1 MGFQVMLSTFTEPGY
16 CWRRNFRRQKCVSL
30 RTLEGFK
37 FSTLKTPVHLLDPRT
52 KFLIVMAVLVPAL
65 LFANIYVMIALLLS
79 QLPLLL
85 VGKVARR
92 WALSLRAG
100 VFLSALIFVVN
111 LFTGSYLSAI
121 ALTLRFLVLLTSF
134 SLFFMTTSPDDLG
147 LALDKIGAVRWLS
160 RRWLGYPNALSFTFT
175 TAVRLVP
182 TLAVDAQTVV
192 DAQRSR
198 GLELDKGNL
207 LKRGRDYIPNLIP
220 LLLIAIR
227 RSLELAEALE
237 SRGFP
242 GKEGRTSL
250 FQLKLRPADY
260 VIIVLCLFVIGV
272 SFWIFFHYK
281 IPVL

>member
-1 MGFQVMLSTFTEPGY
+1 ML
-16 CWRRNFRRQKCVSL
+16 V
-30 RTLEGFK
+30 
-37 FSTLKTPVHLLDPRT
+37 V
-52 KFLIVMAVLVPAL
+52 AVLVPAL
-65 LFANIYVMIALLLS
+65 LFASVWVMIILLLS
-79 QLPLLL
+79 QLPLLFI
-85 VGKVARR
+85 GRVARR

-100 VFLSALIFVVN
+100 VFLSGLIFVVN
-111 LFTGSYLSAI
+111 FFTGSLFSAI
-121 ALTLRFLVLLTSF
+121 ALTLRFLVLLTTF

-147 LALDKIGAVRWLS
+147 LALDRIGAVRWLS
-160 RRWLGYPNALSFTFT
+160 RKWLGYPNALSFTFT

-207 LKRGRDYIPNLIP
+207 FRRIRNYIPILIP

-250 FQLKLRPADY
+250 FQLKLKGPDY
-260 VIIVLCLFVIGV
+260 AVIAVSVVMIVV
-272 SFWIFFHYK
+272 SVWVFLHYRV
-281 IPVL
+281 PVF

>member
-1 MGFQVMLSTFTEPGY
+1 M
-16 CWRRNFRRQKCVSL
+16 
-30 RTLEGFK
+30 
-37 FSTLKTPVHLLDPRT
+37 
-52 KFLIVMAVLVPAL
+52 
-65 LFANIYVMIALLLS
+65 
-79 QLPLLL
+79 
-85 VGKVARR
+85 
-92 WALSLRAG
+92 
-100 VFLSALIFVVN
+100 SALIFVVN
-111 LFTGSYLSAI
+111 YFTGSLFSAI

-147 LALDKIGAVRWLS
+147 LALDRIRAIRWLS
-160 RRWLGYPNALSFTFT
+160 RKWLGYPNALSFTFT

-207 LKRGRDYIPNLIP
+207 LRRIRNYVPILIP

-250 FQLKLRPADY
+250 FELKLKRADY
-260 VIIVLCLFVIGV
+260 LVLGV
-272 SFWIFFHYK
+272 SAAAIALSGWVYLHYK
-281 IPVL
+281 IPVF

>member
-1 MGFQVMLSTFTEPGY
+1 MII
-16 CWRRNFRRQKCVSL
+16 
-30 RTLEGFK
+30 
-37 FSTLKTPVHLLDPRT
+37 LLLTQIP
-52 KFLIVMAVLVPAL
+52 L
-65 LFANIYVMIALLLS
+65 LFL
-79 QLPLLL
+79 
-85 VGKVARR
+85 GRVAKR
-92 WALSLRAG
+92 WMFSLRAG
-100 VFLSALIFVVN
+100 IFLSALIFVVN
-111 LFTGSYLSAI
+111 FFTGSVFSAI
-121 ALTLRFLVLLTSF
+121 ALTLRFLVLLTAF

-147 LALDKIGAVRWLS
+147 LALDRIGAVRWLS
-160 RRWLGYPNALSFTFT
+160 RKWLGYPNALSFTFT

-207 LKRGRDYIPNLIP
+207 FRRIRNYIPILIP

-250 FQLKLRPADY
+250 FQLRFRWPDY
-260 VIIVLCLFVIGV
+260 AVIGLSLAGIVLSL
-272 SFWIFFHYK
+272 WIFLHYK
-281 IPVL
+281 IPVF

>member
-1 MGFQVMLSTFTEPGY
+1 M
-16 CWRRNFRRQKCVSL
+16 
-30 RTLEGFK
+30 
-37 FSTLKTPVHLLDPRT
+37 LDPRA
-52 KFLIVMAVLVPAL
+52 KFLLVIAVLIPAL
-65 LFANIYVMIALLLS
+65 LFASVWVMVILLLS
-79 QLPLLL
+79 QLPLLFI
-85 VGKVARR
+85 GRVARR

-100 VFLSALIFVVN
+100 VFLSGLIFAVN
-111 LFTGSYLSAI
+111 FFTGSVFSAI
-121 ALTLRFLVLLTSF
+121 ALTLRFLVLLTAF

-147 LALDKIGAVRWLS
+147 LALDRIGAVRWLS
-160 RRWLGYPNALSFTFT
+160 RKWLGYPNALSFTFT

-207 LKRGRDYIPNLIP
+207 LRRIRNYIPILIP

-250 FQLKLRPADY
+250 FQLKLKRGDY
-260 VIIVLCLFVIGV
+260 AIIGISVGAIAV
-272 SFWIFFHYK
+272 SIWVFLHYRV
-281 IPVL
+281 PVF

>member
-1 MGFQVMLSTFTEPGY
+1 M
-16 CWRRNFRRQKCVSL
+16 
-30 RTLEGFK
+30 
-37 FSTLKTPVHLLDPRT
+37 LDPRA
-52 KFLIVMAVLVPAL
+52 KFLLVIAVLIPAL
-65 LFANIYVMIALLLS
+65 LFASVWVMIILLLS
-79 QLPLLL
+79 QLPLLFI
-85 VGKVARR
+85 GRVARR

-100 VFLSALIFVVN
+100 VFLSSLIFVVN
-111 LFTGSYLSAI
+111 FFTGSVCSAI
-121 ALTLRFLVLLTSF
+121 ALTLRFLVLLTAF
-134 SLFFMTTSPDDLG
+134 SLFFITTSPDDLG
-147 LALDKIGAVRWLS
+147 LALDRIGAVRWLS
-160 RRWLGYPNALSFTFT
+160 RKWLGYPNALSFTFT

-207 LKRGRDYIPNLIP
+207 LRRIRNYIPILIP

-250 FQLKLRPADY
+250 FQLKLRPVDY
-260 VIIVLCLFVIGV
+260 AIIGLSLAIIGV
-272 SFWIFFHYK
+272 SFWVYFYYK

>member
-1 MGFQVMLSTFTEPGY
+1 MGCRGMLSMFIEPGY
-16 CWRRNFRRQKCVSL
+16 YWRTSLARRRRLSL

-37 FSTLKTPVHLLDPRT
+37 FSSLKTPVHLLDPRA
-52 KFLIVMAVLVPAL
+52 KFLLVIAVLIPAL
-65 LFANIYVMIALLLS
+65 LFASVWVMVILLLS
-79 QLPLLL
+79 QLPLLFI
-85 VGKVARR
+85 GRVARR

-100 VFLSALIFVVN
+100 VFLSGLIFAVN
-111 LFTGSYLSAI
+111 FFTGSVFSAI
-121 ALTLRFLVLLTSF
+121 ALTLRFLVLLTAF

-147 LALDKIGAVRWLS
+147 LALDRIGAVRWLS
-160 RRWLGYPNALSFTFT
+160 RKWLGYPNALSFTFT

-207 LKRGRDYIPNLIP
+207 LRRIRNYIPILIP

-250 FQLKLRPADY
+250 FQLKLKRGDY
-260 VIIVLCLFVIGV
+260 AIIGISVGAIAA
-272 SFWIFFHYK
+272 SIWIFLHYK
-281 IPVL
+281 VPVF

>member
-1 MGFQVMLSTFTEPGY
+1 M
-16 CWRRNFRRQKCVSL
+16 SL

-37 FSTLKTPVHLLDPRT
+37 FSSLKTPIHRLDPRT
-52 KFLIVMAVLVPAL
+52 KFSLVVGLIVPSL
-65 LFANIYVMIALLLS
+65 LFANIYVMVGLLLF
-79 QLPLLL
+79 QLPFLFL
-85 VGKVARR
+85 GRVARR

-111 LFTGSYLSAI
+111 LFTGSFLSAV
-121 ALTLRFLVLLTSF
+121 ALTLRFLVLLTAF

-147 LALDKIGAVRWLS
+147 LALDKIGFVRWLS

-207 LKRGRDYIPNLIP
+207 LKRIRNYIPILIP

-242 GKEGRTSL
+242 GKEGRVSL
-250 FQLKLRPADY
+250 FQLKLRLAD
-260 VIIVLCLFVIGV
+260 VLIIVLSLGIVLV
-272 SFWIFFHYK
+272 SFWIFLHYR
-281 IPVL
+281 IPIL

>member
-1 MGFQVMLSTFTEPGY
+1 M
-16 CWRRNFRRQKCVSL
+16 SL
-30 RTLEGFK
+30 RALEGFK
-37 FSTLKTPVHLLDPRT
+37 FSTLKTPIHRLDPRA
-52 KFLIVMAVLVPAL
+52 KFVLVIGLVVPSL
-65 LFANIYVMIALLLS
+65 LFTSIYVMVLLLLL
-79 QLPLLL
+79 QVPFLLL
-85 VGKVARR
+85 GHVARR
-92 WALSLRAG
+92 WVFSLRAG
-100 VFLSALIFVVN
+100 VFLSGLIFVVN
-111 LFTGSYLSAI
+111 LFTVSVFSAV
-121 ALTLRFLVLLTSF
+121 ALTLRFLVLLTTF

-147 LALDKIGAVRWLS
+147 LAIDKVGFVRWLS
-160 RRWLGYPNALSFTFT
+160 KKWLGYPNALSFTFT

-182 TLAVDAQTVV
+182 TLAADAQTVV

-207 LKRGRDYIPNLIP
+207 FKRVRNYIPILIP

-250 FQLKLRPADY
+250 FQLKLRPVDY
-260 VIIVLCLFVIGV
+260 AIIALSLVAITG
-272 SFWIFFHYK
+272 SFWVFFHYK

>member
-1 MGFQVMLSTFTEPGY
+1 MV
-16 CWRRNFRRQKCVSL
+16 
-30 RTLEGFK
+30 
-37 FSTLKTPVHLLDPRT
+37 
-52 KFLIVMAVLVPAL
+52 AL
-65 LFANIYVMIALLLS
+65 LCL

-85 VGKVARR
+85 AGRVARR
-92 WALSLRAG
+92 WVYSLRAG
-100 VFLSALIFVVN
+100 VLLSTLIFLVN
-111 LFTGSYLSAI
+111 LYTSSVFSAV
-121 ALTLRFLVLLTSF
+121 ALTLRFLVLLTTF

-147 LALDKIGAVRWLS
+147 LAIDKVGFIRWLS

-182 TLAVDAQTVV
+182 TLAADAQTVV

-207 LKRGRDYIPNLIP
+207 LRRIRNYIPILIP

-250 FQLKLRPADY
+250 FQLKLGRADY
-260 VIIVLCLFVIGV
+260 GLILASLGGLSMSVWVFL
-272 SFWIFFHYK
+272 HYHV
-281 IPVL
+281 PLV

>member
-1 MGFQVMLSTFTEPGY
+1 MVIL
-16 CWRRNFRRQKCVSL
+16 
-30 RTLEGFK
+30 
-37 FSTLKTPVHLLDPRT
+37 
-52 KFLIVMAVLVPAL
+52 L
-65 LFANIYVMIALLLS
+65 LFQI
-79 QLPLLL
+79 PLLF
-85 VGKVARR
+85 VGRVVRR

-100 VFLSALIFVVN
+100 IFLSTLIFVVN
-111 LFTGSYLSAI
+111 FFTVSLFSAL
-121 ALTLRFLVLLTSF
+121 ALTLRFLVLLTAF

-147 LALDKIGAVRWLS
+147 LALDRIGAVRWLS
-160 RRWLGYPNALSFTFT
+160 RKWLGYPNALSFTFT

-198 GLELDKGNL
+198 GLEVDKGNL
-207 LKRGRDYIPNLIP
+207 LRRIRNYIPILIP

-250 FQLKLRPADY
+250 FQLRLKRADFV
-260 VIIVLCLFVIGV
+260 VITV
-272 SFWIFFHYK
+272 SLLAIIASVWVFLHYRV
-281 IPVL
+281 PVF

>member
-1 MGFQVMLSTFTEPGY
+1 M
-16 CWRRNFRRQKCVSL
+16 SL

-37 FSTLKTPVHLLDPRT
+37 FSSLKTPVHLLDPRT
-52 KFLIVMAVLVPAL
+52 KFLLVIAVIIPSL
-65 LFANIYVMIALLLS
+65 LFASIYVMLALLLV

-85 VGKVARR
+85 LGKVARR

-100 VFLSALIFVVN
+100 VFLSTLIFVVN
-111 LFTGSYLSAI
+111 LFTGSLFSAI
-121 ALTLRFLVLLTSF
+121 ALTLRFLVLLTAF

-147 LALDKIGAVRWLS
+147 LALDKVGVVRWLS
-160 RRWLGYPNALSFTFT
+160 KRWLGYPNALSFTFT

-182 TLAVDAQTVV
+182 TMAVDAQTVV

-207 LKRGRDYIPNLIP
+207 LRRIRNYVPILIP

-242 GKEGRTSL
+242 GREGRTSL
-250 FQLKLRPADY
+250 FQLKLRTADY
-260 VIIVLCLFVIGV
+260 AIIAPSLVAIAL
-272 SFWIFFHYK
+272 SFTVFFLRYR
-281 IPVL
+281 IPVV

>member
-1 MGFQVMLSTFTEPGY
+1 M
-16 CWRRNFRRQKCVSL
+16 SL
-30 RTLEGFK
+30 RSLEGFK
-37 FSTLKTPVHLLDPRT
+37 FSSLRTPVHLLDPRA
-52 KFLIVMAVLVPAL
+52 KFLLVLALVVPSL
-65 LFANIYVMIALLLS
+65 LLANIYVMVALLVA
-79 QLPLLL
+79 QLPLLV
-85 VGKVARR
+85 VGRVARR

-100 VFLSALIFVVN
+100 VFLSVLIFVVN
-111 LFTGSYLSAI
+111 LFTGSLLSAI
-121 ALTLRFLVLLTSF
+121 ALTLRFLVLLTAF

-147 LALDKIGAVRWLS
+147 LALDKIGFVRWLS

-198 GLELDKGNL
+198 GLELDRGNL
-207 LKRGRDYIPNLIP
+207 LKRVRNYIPILIP

-242 GKEGRTSL
+242 GKEGRVSL
-250 FQLKLRPADY
+250 FQLKLRAVDY
-260 VIIVLCLFVIGV
+260 GIIALSVGVIVL
-272 SFWIFFHYK
+272 SFWIFLHYK
-281 IPVL
+281 IPFL